1 MSDTLD
7 ASSLMASA
15 YICTVS
21 TDQLMLG
28 LAGHTPLLGVFITAG
43 GVAIAYRPTPSRG
56 KGNPIVATCYAGSI
70 QEGYINYP
78 PHMLASKEELEALD
92 G

>member
-1 MSDTLD
+1 MPDTLD

-28 LAGHTPLLGVFITAG
+28 LGGHTPVLGVFITAG
-43 GVAIAYRPTPSRG
+43 GAAIPYHPVSPRG
-56 KGNPIVATCYAGSI
+56 PAHPIQSTCFRGSNL
-70 QEGYINYP
+70 QGHINYP
-78 PHMLASKEELEALD
+78 PHMLGKGGIE
-92 G
+92 